1 MHARSLG
8 LEGEGRLR
16 RGKGEGV
23 GANNRFYL
31 RNRCLYDVGEGL
43 QLCQG
48 IWRNPSKE
56 GGVKHLNI
64 EGTWGTYLAAAEE
77 GVVSES
83 GEHILDDE
91 RKVALKA
98 GYLMPSRHKNIHH
111 WWIDAGK
118 ALRSAADVRS

>member
-16 RGKGEGV
+16 RGQGKGV
-23 GANNRFYL
+23 GANDRFDL
-31 RNRCLYDVGEGL
+31 CDRCLYDVGEGL

-64 EGTWGTYLAAAEE
+64 EGTCGTYLAAVEE

-83 GEHILDDE
+83 GEDILDDE

-98 GYLMPSRHKNIHH
+98 RYLI
-111 WWIDAGK
+111 
-118 ALRSAADVRS
+118 